1 MEIEALSRKPV
12 RYQKTDAFPR
22 IVGLNHVAYRCR
34 DSEETRHFYE
44 DILNMPLIG
53 IVWHDHVPS
62 TGEYCPY
69 FHLFFEMAD
78 GGCIA
83 FFDLFDGRGVTVP
96 EDTPKWV
103 NHLAL
108 TVESEQALHDAKEKL
123 VANGVEVI
131 GPTVHSSSMAI
142 YFFDPNGIRLELA
155 YMTASE
161 AELVVRAEDARE
173 ILKKRSEIYEGI
185 QERRAKGIYH
195 E

>member
-1 MEIEALSRKPV
+1 MEPKPITKTPACYVEKDSFPQLS
-12 RYQKTDAFPR
+12 
-22 IVGLNHVAYRCR
+22 GLNHIAYRCR

-78 GGCIA
+78 GSSIA
-83 FFDLFDGRGVTVP
+83 FFDLFDGKANTP
-96 EDTPKWV
+96 APDTPRWV

-108 TVESEQALHDAKEKL
+108 TVESEQALHDAKARLEEH
-123 VANGVEVI
+123 GVEVI
-131 GPTVHSSSMAI
+131 GPTTHSSSKSI

-155 YMTASE
+155 YMTASRE
-161 AELVVRAEDARE
+161 ALLKRADEARD
-173 ILKKRSEIYEGI
+173 ILKKREEIWKGV
-185 QERRAKGIYH
+185 QQRREEGIYH

>member
-1 MEIEALSRKPV
+1 MAVETLARTPV
-12 RYQKTDAFPR
+12 CYEMSDKFPR
-22 IVGLNHVAYRCR
+22 LVGLNHVAYRCK

-83 FFDLFDGRGVTVP
+83 FFDLFDGKGVTNP

-108 TVESEQALHDAKEKL
+108 TVESEQALIDAKERL
-123 VANGVEVI
+123 VANGIEVV
-131 GPTVHSSSMAI
+131 GPTVHSSSKAI

-155 YMTASE
+155 FPTVSRE
-161 AELVVRAEDARE
+161 QLLVRAGEARD
-173 ILKKRSEIYEGI
+173 ILKRRGEIYEGI
-185 QERRAKGIYH
+185 VERRKTGVYH
-195 E
+195 D

>member
-1 MEIEALSRKPV
+1 MTVESIARTPV
-12 RYQKTDAFPR
+12 CYEKSDAFPR
-22 IVGLNHVAYRCR
+22 LVGLNHVAYRCR

-83 FFDLFDGRGVTVP
+83 FFDLFDGLGVTTP
-96 EDTPKWV
+96 DDTPGWV

-108 TVESEQALHDAKEKL
+108 TVESEQALIDARERL
-123 VANGVEVI
+123 VANGVDVI
-131 GPTVHSSSMAI
+131 GPTTHGSSKAI

-155 YMTASE
+155 YPTATRE
-161 AELVVRAEDARE
+161 QLLTRAEEARA
-173 ILKKRSEIYEGI
+173 ILKQRDEIHAGIVKRREEGV
-185 QERRAKGIYH
+185 YH

>member
-1 MEIEALSRKPV
+1 MTVETIARTPACYETNDK
-12 RYQKTDAFPR
+12 FPR
-22 IVGLNHVAYRCR
+22 VVGLNHVAYRCR

-83 FFDLFDGRGVTVP
+83 FFDLFDGKGNTNP
-96 EDTPKWV
+96 DDTPKWV

-108 TVESEQALHDAKEKL
+108 TVETEQALEDAKARL
-123 VANGVEVI
+123 VANGVDVL
-131 GPTVHSSSMAI
+131 GPTQHASSKAI

-155 YMTASE
+155 CSTVDHAQLRARAAE
-161 AELVVRAEDARE
+161 ARDIIKR
-173 ILKKRSEIYEGI
+173 RSEIYAGI
-185 QERRAKGIYH
+185 VERREKGIYH

>member
-1 MEIEALSRKPV
+1 MAVETLNRTPVCYELSDK
-12 RYQKTDAFPR
+12 FPR
-22 IVGLNHVAYRCR
+22 LVGLNHVAYRCR

-69 FHLFFEMAD
+69 FHLFFEMGD

-83 FFDLFDGRGVTVP
+83 FFDLFDGLGVTQP
-96 EDTPKWV
+96 DDTPGWV

-108 TVESEQALHDAKEKL
+108 TVETEQALHDAKARL
-123 VANGVEVI
+123 VAEGVDVI
-131 GPTVHSSSMAI
+131 GPTVHASSKAI
-142 YFFDPNGIRLELA
+142 YFRDPNGIRLELA
-155 YMTASE
+155 FMTASTE
-161 AELVVRAEDARE
+161 ELLTRAEEARD
-173 ILKKRSEIYEGI
+173 ILKTREEIYKGI
-185 QERRAKGIYH
+185 LERREKGIYH

>member
-1 MEIEALSRKPV
+1 MGIETMNRTPV
-12 RYQKTDAFPR
+12 CYTQDDSFPR
-22 IVGLNHVAYRCR
+22 LVGLNHVAYRCR

-83 FFDLFDGRGVTVP
+83 FFDLFDGMGVTTP
-96 EDTPKWV
+96 EDTPGWV
-103 NHLAL
+103 NHLAV
-108 TVESEQALHDAKEKL
+108 TVENEQDLHDAKTRLE
-123 VANGVEVI
+123 AEGVSVL
-131 GPTVHSSSMAI
+131 GPTVHASSMAI
-142 YFFDPNGIRLELA
+142 YFRDPNGIRLELA
-155 YMTASE
+155 YMTASTE
-161 AELVVRAEDARE
+161 DLLVRAEEARE
-173 ILKKRSEIYEGI
+173 ILKKRDEIHKGI
-185 QERRAKGIYH
+185 LERREQGIYH